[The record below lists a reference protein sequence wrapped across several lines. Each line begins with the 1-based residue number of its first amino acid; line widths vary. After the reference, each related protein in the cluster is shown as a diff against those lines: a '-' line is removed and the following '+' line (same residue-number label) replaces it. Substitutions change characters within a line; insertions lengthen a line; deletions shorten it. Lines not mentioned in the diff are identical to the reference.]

1 MGSVKRE
8 KRNKGVAGLI
18 KRVPRS
24 DTVDVGII
32 DAGKHDDSDETVAE
46 IGYKN
51 EFGTDK
57 IPSRP
62 FFRLTVVRTKKKLS
76 EMKIAILKKI
86 QLGEMDKKTGLG
98 LLGDFFRGELQ
109 QTIVDLDTPPNAALT
124 IMLKGSSNPLID
136 TGQLKNS
143 ITYVVNE

>member
-8 KRNKGVAGLI
+8 KRNGGVAGLI
-18 KRVPRS
+18 KRVPRAN
-24 DTVDVGII
+24 TVDVGII

-62 FFRLTVVRTKKKLS
+62 FFRLTISQTEKKFS
-76 EMKIAILKKI
+76 EMKVKILKKI

-98 LLGDFFRGELQ
+98 LIGDYLRGELQ
-109 QTIVDLDTPPNAALT
+109 QTIIDLDTPPNAALT
-124 IMLKGSSNPLID
+124 IRIKGSSNPLIFS
-136 TGQLKNS
+136 GQLKNS